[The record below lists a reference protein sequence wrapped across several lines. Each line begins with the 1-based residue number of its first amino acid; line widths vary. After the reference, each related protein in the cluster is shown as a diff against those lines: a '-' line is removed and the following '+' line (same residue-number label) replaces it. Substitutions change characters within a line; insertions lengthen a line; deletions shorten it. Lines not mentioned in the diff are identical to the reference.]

1 MALQEPRYFYVVLKC
16 VLAPVATAAA
26 TSALRKPT
34 IGLVRQKSIIIRLL
48 DDFSTKKA
56 IKELGYFLALTTLDN
71 TGEGRVR
78 QHSGD
83 VLFPVLFSC
92 ITFKLHRGEILEG
105 VVNKILK
112 HSVFLRCGPVENI
125 YLSNQKMHDY
135 RYVPRENPIFMN
147 DKMSRIEKEVAVRFI
162 VIGTKYIEAEK
173 DFQAVASLEGD
184 FLEPVG
190 PVS

>member
-1 MALQEPRYFYVVLKC
+1 MFLKVQLPWNVVIPAESLDTK
-16 VLAPVATAAA
+16 
-26 TSALRKPT
+26 
-34 IGLVRQKSIIIRLL
+34 GLMLQKSIIIRLL

-56 IKELGYFLALTTLDN
+56 TKELGYFLALITLDN
-71 TGEGRVR
+71 IGEGRVR

-105 VVNKILK
+105 VVHKILK
-112 HSVFLRCGPVENI
+112 HGVFLRCGPVENI

-135 RYVPRENPIFMN
+135 RYVPGENPIFMN

-173 DFQAVASLEGD
+173 DFQAVVSLEGD
-184 FLEPVG
+184 FLG